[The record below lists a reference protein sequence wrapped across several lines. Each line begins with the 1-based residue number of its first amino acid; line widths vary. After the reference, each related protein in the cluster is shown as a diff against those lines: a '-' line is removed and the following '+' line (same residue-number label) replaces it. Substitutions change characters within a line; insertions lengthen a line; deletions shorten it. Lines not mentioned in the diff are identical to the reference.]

1 MSPNARAALYMI
13 ASMAA
18 FTFNDTCM
26 KLAGIDVPL
35 PQLVLLRGLIACTLI
50 YGLARHLGAL
60 RFDLPRTDWVML
72 GLRALGEASATYFF
86 LSALLHM
93 PIANLTA
100 LMQALPLA
108 VTLGASLFFGETV
121 GWRRYA
127 AIGVGFCGMLLI
139 VRPGPD
145 GFTLHAVYGLASVAC
160 VTLRDLATR
169 KLSARVPSL
178 TVALTSAFA
187 VTGLAAIGSV
197 GVDWVQIDPR
207 LGLLI
212 GCAAIFVFFG
222 YLFSVMVM
230 RLGEISFTAPFRYTG
245 LLWALV
251 LGWLVFEQWPDGITM
266 LGAGVVVASGLFT
279 FYRERVVAA
288 S

>member
-1 MSPNARAALYMI
+1 MTPNTRAALFMMV
-13 ASMAA
+13 SMAA
-18 FTFNDTCM
+18 FTINDIVM
-26 KLAGIDVPL
+26 KYAGLTVPL
-35 PQLVLLRGLIACTLI
+35 AQLVVLRGVVACALI

-60 RFDLPRTDWVML
+60 RFDFSRSDWTML

-86 LSALLHM
+86 LSALLRM

-100 LMQALPLA
+100 LMQALPLV
-108 VTLGASLFFGETV
+108 VTLGAALFFGETV

-127 AIGVGFCGMLLI
+127 AIAVGFCGMLLI

-145 GFTLHAVYGLASVAC
+145 GFSADALYALGAVLC

-169 KLSARVPSL
+169 KLSDQVPSMS
-178 TVALTSAFA
+178 VALTSALT
-187 VTGLAAIGSV
+187 VLALAGIGSL
-197 GVDWVQIDPR
+197 GSAWAPVD
-207 LGLLI
+207 LFMGGLI
-212 GCAAIFVFFG
+212 ACAAVFVFFG

-230 RLGEISFTAPFRYTG
+230 RTGEVSFTAPFRYTG
-245 LLWALV
+245 LLWALG
-251 LGWLVFEQWPDGITM
+251 LGWLVFGDWPDGITM

-279 FYRERVVAA
+279 FYRERVRAA